1 MSGSGQAIEQ
11 LCRVLSNQVNRPVHD
26 ATGLTGK
33 YDYQLSFASDRLA
46 PVADS
51 EDQGPTLFVALQE
64 QLGLKLE
71 SKKGMVSTVVV
82 DKMDRVPTEN

>member
-1 MSGSGQAIEQ
+1 MAGSGQQIES
-11 LCRVLSNQVNRPVHD
+11 LCRALANQVNRPVHD

-33 YDYQLSFASDRLA
+33 YDYQLSFASERLTPA
-46 PVADS
+46 PDS

-71 SKKGMVSTVVV
+71 SKKGLVSTVVV
-82 DKMDRVPTEN
+82 DKMEKVPTEN